1 MCFYQILALI
11 VVIAFVILVI
21 YAARTLVQ
29 IKKTAES
36 VEYLAL
42 TTAEKVDKTSSTF
55 ELLNNVASI
64 LDNGFYKAV
73 GVGIDLARRLHKKK
87 EKEEEED

>member
-1 MCFYQILALI
+1 MCFYQILALV

-21 YAARTLVQ
+21 YAARALMQ

-42 TTAEKVDKTSSTF
+42 TAADKVEKTNSTF
-55 ELLNNVASI
+55 ELLNNVASV
-64 LDNGFYKAV
+64 LDNGFYKAIA
-73 GVGIDLARRLHKKK
+73 VGIDVARRFHKKK
-87 EKEEEED
+87 EKED

>member
-21 YAARTLVQ
+21 YACRALMQ

-55 ELLNNVASI
+55 ELLNNVASV
-64 LDNGFYKAV
+64 LDNGFYKAIAV
-73 GVGIDLARRLHKKK
+73 GVDIARRIRNKKK
-87 EKEEEED
+87 DKED

>member
-21 YAARTLVQ
+21 YAAKALAQ

-55 ELLNNVASI
+55 ELLNNISSV
-64 LDNGFYKAV
+64 LDNGFYKAIAV
-73 GVGIDLARRLHKKK
+73 GVDIARRVRQRKNK
-87 EKEEEED
+87 ED

>member
-1 MCFYQILALI
+1 MDFYQIISLVA
-11 VVIAFVILVI
+11 VCAFVVLVV
-21 YAARTLVQ
+21 YAVLTLVQ

-55 ELLNNVASI
+55 ELLNNVASV
-64 LDNGFYKAV
+64 LDNGFYKAIAL
-73 GVGIDLARRLHKKK
+73 GVDLARRIHKKK
-87 EKEEEED
+87 DKED

>member
-11 VVIAFVILVI
+11 VVIAFVVLVI
-21 YAARTLVQ
+21 YVIRTLIQ

-42 TTAEKVDKTSSTF
+42 TTAEKVDKTNRTF
-55 ELLNNVASI
+55 ELLDNVSSV
-64 LDNGFYKAV
+64 LDNGFYKAITL
-73 GVGIDLARRLHKKK
+73 GVDLARRWKKK
-87 EKEEEED
+87 DKED

>member
-11 VVIAFVILVI
+11 VVVAFVVLVI
-21 YAARTLVQ
+21 YAVRTLIQ

-42 TTAEKVDKTSSTF
+42 TTAEKVDKTNSTF
-55 ELLNNVASI
+55 ELLSNVSSV
-64 LDNGFYKAV
+64 LDNGFYKAIAM
-73 GVGIDLARRLHKKK
+73 GVDLARRWKKK
-87 EKEEEED
+87 EKED